1 MKLNCRTQCGRPD
14 LRSEMHTREIASSW
28 MQNIS
33 CVQRVLVRVV
43 VVCCV
48 LYVVRVVCGVLCVVY
63 CVLCVLWCVVCIC
76 VVCFVLGVVTYYAFI
91 YPLSTL
97 FSSSLLQQYLD
108 PILAA
113 IRVSSSSNVQQLA

>member
-1 MKLNCRTQCGRPD
+1 MITAGNE
-14 LRSEMHTREIASSW
+14 LRIKP
-28 MQNIS
+28 
-33 CVQRVLVRVV
+33 
-43 VVCCV
+43 
-48 LYVVRVVCGVLCVVY
+48 VVCGVLCVVY